1 MTRIIAIGIGGSG
14 AKCIESLSFVHSIGL
29 LGSATLGTLL
39 IDADAANGNGD
50 RTSRRLAL
58 AEKLHTNFSEGTSS
72 FAQGDFHNFGIWNP
86 LKDIEN
92 STNLSSIFKRES
104 MRSSNPE
111 LAYLMDY
118 LYTAEERS
126 ADLKVG
132 FRGKPPIGAA
142 IMGRVNSNDLGTAE
156 DSVWSKIYDFIEVG
170 IRDGGNKEPVIIHL
184 FGSIFGGTGAA
195 GVPTI
200 GRLIDDELKVRGL
213 RDCARVCATPLLP
226 YFSFAKPEDD
236 QCSVFAESQL
246 FGINS
251 QAALDYFTEHSEG
264 VFDCVYLIGNT
275 QRTDY
280 KPATGGALQNNNS
293 HFIELYAALSAAHS
307 LEHGSV
313 NNLTVSYI
321 SRQSSSKILW
331 SDLPPGVTSKSCV
344 EYFQKA
350 VLLSSSWY
358 FNFSL
363 ELDSAIAL
371 GARKFCKGAPWFI
384 RFYSLS
390 KSGNSS
396 RPSITNKSQIEQA
409 KILTMW
415 SLEFLIWASQI
426 SLSGGNGEELF
437 GLSKLNL
444 KSEINSN
451 ESRKYL
457 NSLDGLI
464 RDMVLPSKVN
474 HFTIDAL
481 KNNLA
486 DLNIINKVGTQG
498 LAHAIFDNCPS

>member
-1 MTRIIAIGIGGSG
+1 MARIIAIGIGGSG
-14 AKCIESLSFVHSIGL
+14 AKCIESLSFAHSIGL
-29 LGSATLGTLL
+29 LGSATLGALL

-58 AEKLHTNFSEGTSS
+58 AEKLHTNFSDGASS
-72 FAQGDFHNFGIWNP
+72 FAEGDFQNFGIWNP
-86 LKDIEN
+86 LSDIVD
-92 STNLSSIFKRES
+92 SSSLSKIFKRES
-104 MRSSNPE
+104 MRSSSPG

-118 LYTAEERS
+118 LYTDDERS

-142 IMGRVNSNDLGTAE
+142 VMSRLDADALGKAGE
-156 DSVWSKIYDFIEVG
+156 SVWSKIYEFIEGG

-200 GRLIDDELKVRGL
+200 GKIIDDELEKRGL
-213 RDCARVCATPLLP
+213 REGAKICATPLLP
-226 YFSFAKPEDD
+226 YFSFAKPVDD
-236 QCSVFAESQL
+236 ECSVFAESHL

-251 QAALDYFTEHSEG
+251 QAALQYFTEQSQD
-264 VFDCVYLIGNT
+264 VFDSVYLIGNT

-280 KPATGGALQNNNS
+280 TPATGGPLQNNDS

-307 LEHGSV
+307 LEYRSD
-313 NNLTVSYI
+313 NLTVSYI
-321 SRQSSSKILW
+321 SRQNSSNILW
-331 SDLPPGVTSKSCV
+331 SDLPPGIASKNCLD
-344 EYFQKA
+344 YFKRA
-350 VLLSSSWY
+350 IFLSSSWY

-363 ELDSAIAL
+363 ELDSAITL

-390 KSGNSS
+390 NSGNST
-396 RPSITNKSQIEQA
+396 RPSITSQHEITQTNL
-409 KILTMW
+409 LTMW
-415 SLEFLIWASQI
+415 SREFLIWASQI

-437 GLSKLNL
+437 GLAKLEL
-444 KSEINSN
+444 ESENDSN
-451 ESRKYL
+451 QSRSYL
-457 NSLDGLI
+457 NSLNGLI
-464 RDMVLPSKVN
+464 RDTEPISKVKN
-474 HFTIDAL
+474 ITVDTL

-486 DLNIINKVGTQG
+486 DLNIINQTGTQG
-498 LAHAIFDNCPS
+498 LAHAIFDNCLN